1 METQTC
7 TKCGITYKLSLDNF
21 GTSVYKG
28 KTKWLRRCK
37 GCLSEYKKQHYN
49 LNKQDYL
56 DRSKKQ
62 REDNHEEYLSYQ
74 RAYHYN
80 NKEILAQKAKEYS
93 KTDKGK
99 AVTCR
104 SNKNYRL
111 KPQNKIKERAWKLTG
126 NALKTGLLIRPNT
139 CSKCNVTC
147 KPEAHHTDYTKP
159 LDITWLCKKCHENTH
174 HLNEGNLSNE

>member
-62 REDNHEEYLSYQ
+62 REENPEEYKRYLKEY
-74 RAYHYN
+74 RHKN
-80 NKEILAQKAKEYS
+80 REILTFKNRERNNTDRGRALSSERSKRARAKPEN
-93 KTDKGK
+93 KVKGI
-99 AVTCR
+99 AR
-104 SNKNYRL
+104 SVIS
-111 KPQNKIKERAWKLTG
+111 Q
-126 NALKTGLLIRPNT
+126 ALKAGTLIRPNT
-139 CSKCNVTC
+139 CSNCNVTC